1 MLYLHES
8 GGQGDK
14 AVQGIAHAVQI
25 DLRAGT
31 GERGTIGFA
40 LIAQRVK
47 FGCDDQRT
55 RLMAE
60 IFHQKRCKVRI
71 CKRTVVLTGVQAHK
85 LLHTVGGQQIPF
97 AVLVYRRK
105 RGGFRV
111 IGSRRRINQ
120 NLLTDREITPVTRQ
134 KRHSSGQIAA
144 GTVADEGN
152 VLGLHAKLFGI
163 GVNGL
168 GCRVTVL
175 QTDREGKLRGAA
187 VLHRGDPAAGCLG
200 QRLANL
206 IVGVHALKHP
216 AAAVEKQQQLTAGLL
231 FGGVD
236 AHPDGGAVDGLDFLV
251 PQVIQGRER
260 RGLER
265 VQSTLNFIDLFEV
278 CGSRIRQESERCL
291 HMFIDRQCNRFLS
304 NLVCVWF
311 SMLLS
316 YHSLCKMSCRKETK
330 PPDRTR
336 TAGNRYISDTA
347 YNKEGQPYLLLA
359 IPMHQRGELVGILY
373 GQYLFGDILYDV
385 EWETEGD
392 CYFQI
397 KVMLLD
403 VYRLGADTRVVGVLE
418 NYEEQKQKD
427 MEIERRRQQAIHLS
441 RRSQH
446 DFLTG
451 LFNRETLEEWVGL
464 YLGSEPERMQAFLIL
479 ELDHFKEINDTMGHT
494 KGDEVLR
501 DVAGALR
508 HQFRRDD
515 LIARLGGDEFV
526 ILLKHLDSDA
536 VIEKL
541 TGALGQALRRT
552 YTQGETSLSISAS
565 IGVARAPVDGST
577 FAELYPKADAA
588 LYAVKRRGKDSFQIY
603 HPESM
608 KIARSD
614 KCRAGD
620 LLLFNYTPICGQ
632 ISRRQH
638 ISQCGLVRAVQTSRP
653 W

>member
-1 MLYLHES
+1 
-8 GGQGDK
+8 
-14 AVQGIAHAVQI
+14 
-25 DLRAGT
+25 
-31 GERGTIGFA
+31 
-40 LIAQRVK
+40 
-47 FGCDDQRT
+47 
-55 RLMAE
+55 
-60 IFHQKRCKVRI
+60 
-71 CKRTVVLTGVQAHK
+71 
-85 LLHTVGGQQIPF
+85 
-97 AVLVYRRK
+97 
-105 RGGFRV
+105 
-111 IGSRRRINQ
+111 
-120 NLLTDREITPVTRQ
+120 
-134 KRHSSGQIAA
+134 
-144 GTVADEGN
+144 
-152 VLGLHAKLFGI
+152 
-163 GVNGL
+163 
-168 GCRVTVL
+168 
-175 QTDREGKLRGAA
+175 
-187 VLHRGDPAAGCLG
+187 
-200 QRLANL
+200 
-206 IVGVHALKHP
+206 
-216 AAAVEKQQQLTAGLL
+216 
-231 FGGVD
+231 
-236 AHPDGGAVDGLDFLV
+236 
-251 PQVIQGRER
+251 
-260 RGLER
+260 
-265 VQSTLNFIDLFEV
+265 
-278 CGSRIRQESERCL
+278 
-291 HMFIDRQCNRFLS
+291 
-304 NLVCVWF
+304 
-311 SMLLS
+311 MLLS
-316 YHSLCKMSCRKETK
+316 YHSLCKMSCGKETK
-330 PPDRTR
+330 LPDRTR
-336 TAGNRYISDTA
+336 TAGNRYILDTA

-397 KVMLLD
+397 KIMLLD

-565 IGVARAPVDGST
+565 IGVARAPIDGTT